1 MTTKLILDN
10 ADKLGQVN
18 LTEITGV
25 LLPYYGR
32 NPQPCFFLMRELAY
46 PLDHLKRTGMY
57 RHCKVYKG
65 HFLDYITRTEF
76 ATLEDWVAD
85 CGSHMN
91 QVMFGFNKFDNQIT
105 YITLQQLID
114 HFDPLPLLIPRDPE
128 VDELTAFANKLHI
141 DELSLR
147 NILVVTREDG
157 IKAYKTYMEI
167 E

>member
-10 ADKLGQVN
+10 ADNLGQVN
-18 LTEITGV
+18 LAEITGV
-25 LLPYYGR
+25 IPPYYGR
-32 NPQPCFFLMRELAY
+32 NAQPCFFLLRELAY
-46 PLDHLKRTGMY
+46 PLDYLKTAGMY
-57 RHCKVYKG
+57 RHCKVYNG
-65 HFLDYITRTEF
+65 HFLDYTTRKEF
-76 ATLEDWVAD
+76 ETLEDWVAD
-85 CGSHMN
+85 CGSYMS
-91 QVMFGFNKFDNQIT
+91 QVMFGFSKFDNKIT

-114 HFDPLPLLIPRDPE
+114 HFDPMPPLIPMNPE

-147 NILVVTREDG
+147 NVLVVTREDG